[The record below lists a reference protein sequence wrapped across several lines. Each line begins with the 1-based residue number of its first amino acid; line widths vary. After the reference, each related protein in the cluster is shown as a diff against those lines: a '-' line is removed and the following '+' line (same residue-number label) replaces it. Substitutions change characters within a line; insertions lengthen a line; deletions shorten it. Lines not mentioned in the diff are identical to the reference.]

1 MIGTKAVRVGEEG
14 ALAMAIRYQP
24 CQAVLGAEVEGV
36 DLRQIPDAATID
48 VLEEA
53 LERYGV
59 LIFPAQALAPEEQV
73 AWSRAFGPLALT
85 RGTETRLPHCPEIFV
100 VGNTIDPPVT
110 FAPIT
115 EHDELDWHSD
125 HIHLEVPAR
134 ASLLYARAV
143 PQQGGETLFACM
155 YTAYAT
161 SSPEQQAA

>member
-1 MIGTKAVRVGEEG
+1 MIGVKSVQVGEEG

-110 FAPIT
+110 F
-115 EHDELDWHSD
+115 S
-125 HIHLEVPAR
+125 
-134 ASLLYARAV
+134 
-143 PQQGGETLFACM
+143 
-155 YTAYAT
+155 
-161 SSPEQQAA
+161 SSPAHDALEWSQDT